1 MAQASRANQPIRK
14 VWVPREMKVAVR
26 ELCWQNRTKPSPY
39 IAGII
44 HEIIEH
50 PQGFEDAA
58 VPPAGLDYL
67 SVYISDDEWNKGLAV
82 AEQYRVRLSAL
93 VRVAIARDLTKAN
106 IPWDVT
112 TTRPRNDH
120 IPTRE

>member
-1 MAQASRANQPIRK
+1 MAQISRANQPIRK

-39 IAGII
+39 IAGLIRDII
-44 HEIIEH
+44 AS
-50 PQGFEDAA
+50 PDGFESAP

-82 AEQYRVRLSAL
+82 AERYRVRLSAL

-112 TTRPRNDH
+112 TIRPRDDY
-120 IPTRE
+120 IPKRE